1 MNFAREERR
10 VAVRQ
15 HAVAP
20 ATHEAH
26 VEDGAVVLPSLAG
39 APLR

>member
-10 VAVRQ
+10 VPVRQ
-15 HAVAP
+15 HAFAL
-20 ATHEAH
+20 ATHEAR
-26 VEDGAVVLPSLAG
+26 VEDGAVVLPPLAG